1 MIRTII
7 EQLGPW
13 SWWVAGIVL
22 LMAEIIVPGVFFVW
36 IGIAAIIIGAISLLH
51 WDAAY
56 WTWQVQ
62 FLAFAVLAVLSALVG
77 RQVMS
82 GKGAISDEPNL
93 NKRGASLIGRTA
105 VLEEPIRE
113 GRGRIRLDDT
123 WWVVNGPD
131 LPAGTR
137 VRVTTSVGRELNVE
151 GAQAASE
158 TKP

>member
-1 MIRTII
+1 MIASII

-22 LMAEIIVPGVFFVW
+22 LIAEILVPGVFFVW
-36 IGIAAIIIGAISLLH
+36 IGIAAIVIGAISLLH

-62 FLAFAVLAVLSALVG
+62 FLAFAVLAFLSALVG
-77 RQVMS
+77 RQIMAGRGSV
-82 GKGAISDEPNL
+82 SDQPNL
-93 NKRGASLIGRTA
+93 NRRGASLIGRTA
-105 VLEEPIRE
+105 VLEEPISE

-137 VRVTTSVGRELNVE
+137 VRVTTSVGRELDVE
-151 GAQAASE
+151 EARAPAE